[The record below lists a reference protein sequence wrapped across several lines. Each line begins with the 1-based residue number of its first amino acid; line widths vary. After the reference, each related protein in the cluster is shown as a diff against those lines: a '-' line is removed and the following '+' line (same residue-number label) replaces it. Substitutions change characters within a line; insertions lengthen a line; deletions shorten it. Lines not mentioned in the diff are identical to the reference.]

1 MVHGAPNI
9 AIPNLSHSAISGGK
23 MSLPV
28 DSSSLLYS
36 HFEHVSGI
44 AAPKGTQGVAIS
56 RLNLLDV
63 LITQINRINR
73 NGASLAPGLKD
84 NSIDSVFE
92 NLVSQVRQAED
103 KKSAMPYFPSSN
115 AQPGAV
121 FSLTT

>member
-63 LITQINRINR
+63 LITQINRINK

-84 NSIDSVFE
+84 GSLDSVFE
-92 NLVSQVRQAED
+92 NLVSQVRQAEE
-103 KKSAMPYFPSSN
+103 KKSAMPYLPSTE